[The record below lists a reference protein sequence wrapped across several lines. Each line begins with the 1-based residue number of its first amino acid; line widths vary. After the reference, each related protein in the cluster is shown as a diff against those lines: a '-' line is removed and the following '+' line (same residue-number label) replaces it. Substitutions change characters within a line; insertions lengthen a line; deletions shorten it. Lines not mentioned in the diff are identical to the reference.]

1 MADALSNYLI
11 PLQNVPQQFVIDL
24 GGTTYTMTNK
34 WNDMAQSWYCDI
46 ADQDQNPIACGI
58 PFITGADL
66 LSGLQ
71 YLGFDGALIVYT
83 NGMPSEVPTL
93 DSLGGDSN
101 LYFQSS
107 AVNNG

>member
-1 MADALSNYLI
+1 MATLSNYLI
-11 PLQNVPQQFVIDL
+11 PLVNVPQQFSIDL
-24 GGTTYTMTNK
+24 GGTIYTLTSK
-34 WNDMAQSWYCDI
+34 WNDMAQSWYLDV

-71 YLGFDGALIVYT
+71 YLGFGGALIVYT
-83 NGMPSEVPTL
+83 NGMPSAVPTL
-93 DSLGGDSN
+93 DNLGADAN